1 MRSDLNK
8 LNLAVMYVA
17 VIAPFLFAWGYNRA
31 HFIWMAHYL
40 AALTGLVSN
49 PHVINTDF
57 ETGYV

>member
-8 LNLAVMYVA
+8 LNLTVTYV
-17 VIAPFLFAWGYNRA
+17 VVTAPFLAAWGYNRA
-31 HFIWMAHYL
+31 HFMWMAQHL
-40 AALTGLVSN
+40 AALTCLVRN